1 MATRSPDTIPANA
14 GTIITQLANRIAQL
28 EQQNALL
35 QAQIE
40 TLINTIPDDTWTT
53 ITGTTPDNNEE

>member
-1 MATRSPDTIPANA
+1 MATRSSDAIPANA

-28 EQQNALL
+28 EQRNALL

-40 TLINTIPDDTWTT
+40 TLINTIPDDTWAT